1 MDDVNRDELTALFY
15 GTAALPP
22 PWATDC
28 PVRFDAWWA
37 FAEQTQYGLDHRV
50 DVILTIHEEHGIRTV
65 FEQLLESGS
74 NKTRPVAVGGFV
86 VVSVTLRQLVQ
97 VVMPMT
103 NLAGLLD
110 RARRLAPDEMVE
122 LLNRPPEVAA
132 ARPERRRGIGFAQE
146 DYTDEGSRAREY
158 DHRLAWFLRL
168 LGAVTD
174 SAAGPAGGVDLD
186 FIAEML
192 RHAVPAERPRGA
204 VDDDRRRRYPVASVT
219 TNRKAGAAV
228 TRSRATVK
236 ADAAEQVFAIDCSTI
251 GWAVVDSGIDYH
263 HPAFKE
269 WKNLHGELEEPTGN
283 RILRAFDFSNARRV
297 LADRAKVPGLVD
309 WRDALPF
316 VEVAL
321 ELERPRSRSV
331 PPQLTIRKPGDPHGT
346 HVAGV
351 LGGNWP
357 ERGLRGVCPDIKLYD
372 FRVLDDVGNGDE
384 FSVLAA
390 LQAIRYIND
399 QAGRLV
405 IAGVN
410 LSLSVPHD
418 VATHACGWT
427 PVCQEAERLV
437 RSGVV
442 VVSAAGNA
450 GFGELVRTNGAG
462 YNPTSISDP
471 GNADAVITVGS
482 THRSNPHRHGVS
494 YFSGRGPTADGR
506 AKPDLI
512 APGEDIDGPIPGEEI
527 MAMHGTSQAAAHV
540 SGAAAMLMARH
551 RELIGRPERI
561 KEVLCATATDL
572 RRERA
577 FQGSGV
583 VDVLRAIQS
592 I

>member
-1 MDDVNRDELTALFY
+1 MNRDELTERFY
-15 GTAALPP
+15 GTGALPP

-37 FAEQTQYGLDHRV
+37 FAQPSRRGLEHRV
-50 DVILTIHEEHGIRTV
+50 EVILTIHEDHGIRTV
-65 FEQLLESGS
+65 FERLQATGTNST
-74 NKTRPVAVGGFV
+74 KPVAVGGFV
-86 VVSVTLRQLVQ
+86 LVEVTLRQLVQ
-97 VVMPMT
+97 VVMPIT
-103 NLAGLLD
+103 NLADLVGRAAQLPPDELLDLLD
-110 RARRLAPDEMVE
+110 RSSTP
-122 LLNRPPEVAA
+122 
-132 ARPERRRGIGFAQE
+132 PERRRPPRPRGTGFAEE
-146 DYTDEGSRAREY
+146 DYRRDEGRASEY
-158 DHRLAWFLRL
+158 DQRLAWFIGL
-168 LGAVTD
+168 LHAVAE
-174 SAAGPAGGVDLD
+174 SAGGDGLAFVVQ
-186 FIAEML
+186 AL
-192 RHAVPAERPRGA
+192 RDIVPAERRRGA
-204 VDDDRRRRYPVASVT
+204 LGDDRRLLHPVASVT
-219 TNRKAGAAV
+219 TNRRAGAAV
-228 TRSRATVK
+228 SRSRATVK
-236 ADAAEQVFAIDCSTI
+236 ADAAEQVFAVDCGSI
-251 GWAVVDSGIDYH
+251 GWAVVDSGIDYR
-263 HPAFKE
+263 HPAFQE
-269 WKNLHGELEEPTGN
+269 WRKIYDEFEPFGT
-283 RILRAFDFSNARRV
+283 RVLRAFDFTNARKV

-309 WRDALPF
+309 WREALPY
-316 VEVAL
+316 VEIQL
-321 ELERPRSRSV
+321 ELERERPRRPLV
-331 PPQLTIRKPGDPHGT
+331 QYREPVNPHGT

-357 ERGLRGVCPDIKLYD
+357 ERGLRGVCPNIKLYD
-372 FRVLDDVGNGDE
+372 FRVLDDQGDGDE

-390 LQAIRYIND
+390 LQAIRYINE

-418 VATHACGWT
+418 VATYACGWT

-442 VVSAAGNA
+442 VVAAAGNS

-494 YFSGRGPTADGR
+494 FFSGRGPTADGR
-506 AKPDLI
+506 PKPDLI
-512 APGEDIDGPIPGEEI
+512 APGEDIDGPIPGNEI

-577 FQGSGV
+577 FQGNGV

>member
-1 MDDVNRDELTALFY
+1 MDRDELTQLFY

-28 PVRFDAWWA
+28 PVRFDVWWA
-37 FAEQTQYGLDHRV
+37 LAQPTQWKLDHRV
-50 DVILTIHEEHGIRTV
+50 DVILTIHEDHGVRGV
-65 FEQLLESGS
+65 FEQLQQADLDAA
-74 NKTRPVAVGGFV
+74 RPVAVGGFV
-86 VVSVTLRQLVQ
+86 VVSVTLQQLVQ
-97 VVMPMT
+97 LVMPMT
-103 NLAGLLD
+103 NLAGLID
-110 RARRLAPDEMVE
+110 RAVRMADDELRVSVDRSAGSPE
-122 LLNRPPEVAA
+122 PQRPG
-132 ARPERRRGIGFAQE
+132 RRRGIGFAEE
-146 DYTDEGSRAREY
+146 DYRDDEGRSREY
-158 DHRLAWFLRL
+158 DQRLAWFLRL
-168 LGAVTD
+168 LRAVARSAD
-174 SAAGPAGGVDLD
+174 STGDDVGFVVEALRGTVAA
-186 FIAEML
+186 
-192 RHAVPAERPRGA
+192 AERPRPSFGN
-204 VDDDRRRRYPVASVT
+204 DRRLRHPVASVT
-219 TNRKAGAAV
+219 INRRAGAAV
-228 TRSRATVK
+228 SRSRATVK
-236 ADAAEQVFAIDCSTI
+236 ADAAEQVFAVDCGNI
-251 GWAVVDSGIDYH
+251 GWAVVDSGIDRE
-263 HPAFKE
+263 HPAFLE
-269 WKNLHGELEEPTGN
+269 WTRPWGDEYEAVGN
-283 RILRAFDFSNARRV
+283 RVLRAFDFSAARDA
-297 LADRAKVPGLVD
+297 LAQQTTARGVVNWG
-309 WRDALPF
+309 DALPF
-316 VEVAL
+316 VELAL
-321 ELERPRSRSV
+321 ELDRPGGR
-331 PPQLTIRKPGDPHGT
+331 LTSPRVQYRTPGDPHGT

-351 LGGNWP
+351 LGGHWP
-357 ERGLRGVCPDIKLYD
+357 PQELRGVCPNIKLYD
-372 FRVLDDVGNGDE
+372 FRVLGDDGNGDE
-384 FSVLAA
+384 FAVLAA
-390 LQAIRYIND
+390 LQAIRYINE

-418 VATHACGWT
+418 VATYACGWT

-442 VVSAAGNA
+442 VVAAAGNA
-450 GFGELVRTNGAG
+450 GFGDLVRTNGAG

-512 APGEDIDGPIPGEEI
+512 APGEDIDGPIPGAEI

-583 VDVLRAIQS
+583 VDVLRAMQS